1 MEPVSLNLSNKSIEF
16 FKDNFYWYEE
26 HNLNECNDNWYLLT
40 EWITHDIKDFTRY
53 HQTRGYK
60 DRKLC
65 VIAQLNYTGIDYKVF
80 PGILIRKFIE
90 YEKDQA
96 IYTDSFFALEDED
109 TGKVAKRRLE
119 FARNNCSYK
128 KPEIYIK
135 TLKGIPK
142 HVMDDLDLRID
153 DKYLLQLSDRD
164 IPPLE
169 ADDGLEEYR

>member
-40 EWITHDIKDFTRY
+40 EWITHDIEDFTRY
-53 HQTRGYK
+53 HQPRGYK

-65 VIAQLNYTGIDYKVF
+65 VIAQLNYTGTDYKVF

-109 TGKVAKRRLE
+109 TGKVVKRRLR
-119 FARNNCSYK
+119 FARNNYSYK

-153 DKYLLQLSDRD
+153 DKYLLQIGDRD